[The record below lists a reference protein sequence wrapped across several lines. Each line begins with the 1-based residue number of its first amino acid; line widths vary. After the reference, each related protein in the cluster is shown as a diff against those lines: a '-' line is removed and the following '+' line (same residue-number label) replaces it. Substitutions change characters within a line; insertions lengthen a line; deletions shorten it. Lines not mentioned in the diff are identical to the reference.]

1 MQAVAGIA
9 WIASSRPTAANQS
22 SSAEPARPRPG
33 GSRRSAGW
41 LRPAQLSPAAGC
53 RHENQPAIGDW
64 PASPRRNS
72 PDDLNGCVP
81 SPRTPEACLD
91 SCSSSLVGLRSFSDP
106 IATGI
111 SRPVILAT
119 NAIAV
124 VLEPLSL
131 AASQGIK
138 PVGRPWGTWRRSTL
152 RLDSE
157 SRWGGCRNTRSGSR
171 VGPVCHHCSTESQW

>member
-1 MQAVAGIA
+1 MASQARGPEPGLNLAMQAVAGIA

-41 LRPAQLSPAAGC
+41 LRPAQACDWRLACKPAA
-53 RHENQPAIGDW
+53 EFT
-64 PASPRRNS
+64 RR
-72 PDDLNGCVP
+72 PQRVRPL
-81 SPRTPEACLD
+81 PRTPEACLD

-152 RLDSE
+152 RFDSE
-157 SRWGGCRNTRSGSR
+157 SRWGGC
-171 VGPVCHHCSTESQW
+171 